1 MALPLAVMF
10 GMLTVSFEILIPW
23 TKDVKVS
30 FIVRHV
36 LATDL
41 DMKCCPLMVRHS
53 GTSCFQ
59 ADEAAAGSLLSAKA
73 WPSYICGFIVG
84 CLQIPLVFGKCFS
97 RVKPSYMYLLC
108 VILIYMYMH
117 DMIVYGKNSS
127 NE

>member
-30 FIVRHV
+30 FIV

-41 DMKCCPLMVRHS
+41 DMERCPLVVRHS
-53 GTSCFQ
+53 GTSCLQ
-59 ADEAAAGSLLSAKA
+59 ADEAAAGSLLATKA

-84 CLQIPLVFGKCFS
+84 CLQIPLVFGKT
-97 RVKPSYMYLLC
+97 
-108 VILIYMYMH
+108 
-117 DMIVYGKNSS
+117 
-127 NE
+127 

>member
-1 MALPLAVMF
+1 ME
-10 GMLTVSFEILIPW
+10 SFAILYHGAAAGG
-23 TKDVKVS
+23 
-30 FIVRHV
+30 HV
-36 LATDL
+36 WNAHRVIRDPYSM
-41 DMKCCPLMVRHS
+41 DQGCQGQFYRAPHACHRFRYCPLVVRHS

-97 RVKPSYMYLLC
+97 RVKY
-108 VILIYMYMH
+108 VYMH
-117 DMIVYGKNSS
+117 DMIVFGKNSS